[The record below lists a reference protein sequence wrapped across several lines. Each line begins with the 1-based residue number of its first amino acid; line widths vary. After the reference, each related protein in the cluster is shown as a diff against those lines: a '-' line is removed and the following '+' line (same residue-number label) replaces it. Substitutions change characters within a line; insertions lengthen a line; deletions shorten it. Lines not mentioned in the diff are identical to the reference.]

1 VFFLTPEDQKM
12 FMTIIGILM
21 FLGILLAASLCI
33 IAGHADSMLEDI
45 EYEMREQSLEAVFEN
60 EKAG

>member
-1 VFFLTPEDQKM
+1 MFLTL
-12 FMTIIGILM
+12 IGIITL
-21 FLGILLAASLCI
+21 LGVLLAASLCI

-45 EYEMREQSLEAVFEN
+45 EYEMREKSLEEIFEN